1 MEDVVQI
8 RVGRHVTGIIG
19 LKTALAETAEQC
31 RDMPPGQ
38 VAKVL
43 LEKLSQNNYIPQ
55 SVAADYEKA
64 FLTAYLQYLGL
75 PVTEPFSRE
84 LQIKVLGPGCPQ
96 CERLEKEIMDVM
108 AETGITA
115 DLAHVRDIA
124 EIGRYGVMGTPALV
138 INGRVKAV
146 GSVPPREKLKLLL
159 QQASQASIA
168 QDE

>member
-8 RVGRHVTGIIG
+8 RVGRHITGIIG
-19 LKTALAETAEQC
+19 LKTALVETAEQC
-31 RDMPPGQ
+31 RDMPPDK

-43 LEKLSQNNYIPQ
+43 LAKLSQNNYIPQ
-55 SVAADYEKA
+55 SVASDYEKA
-64 FLTAYLQYLGL
+64 FLTAYFQHLGL
-75 PVTEPFSRE
+75 PVTESSSRE

-96 CERLEKEIMDVM
+96 CERLERDIMDVM
-108 AETGITA
+108 AETGIKA
-115 DLAHVRDIA
+115 DLEHVRDIA

-146 GSVPPREKLKLLL
+146 GSVPPREKLKMLLR
-159 QQASQASIA
+159 QASQASIA